1 MKVITTVG
9 TSIYNNINHKLA
21 DNINRNW
28 DTLRDNQTPY
38 SLIENRKG
46 TINGIKDAIKQK
58 WSNDTNT
65 SAEIASLIQI
75 QQELNCSIEVYLIA
89 TETIHSHLCAELI
102 QDWFK
107 KFPQENISI
116 LPTIKVI
123 QGLQVRDKSLFE
135 KEGIVHLIEEL
146 NSIAQNG
153 NYWDDCVFNITG
165 GYKAIIPFMTILAQI
180 KKRPLYY
187 IFEEGDNDKYEL
199 IEIPKSP
206 LSFDSS
212 FFDDYWEVF
221 QELES
226 QVISRNELQHD
237 FVERAES
244 CLYTI
249 ENDCCLNSLGNMLW
263 TDYKSKFFIF
273 YCPDDVWNNI
283 EKQQHIISIL
293 SGKFKGYVLS
303 KQKTEKKGD
312 HLVYDDGNN
321 NYRIYYF
328 INDNSIYV
336 YKTFENEEEARKFIS
351 TAFKENE
358 RNNVLDDSKKR
369 KIAFR
374 SHD

>member
-9 TSIYNNINHKLA
+9 TSIYNNADYLA
-21 DNINRNW
+21 DSVHTNW
-28 DTLRDNQTPY
+28 QTLNDKSTSY
-38 SLIENRKG
+38 SLMGSRKG
-46 TINGIKDAIKQK
+46 TITGIKDAIKSK
-58 WSNDTNT
+58 WLNNPNT

-75 QQELNCSIEVYLIA
+75 QQELELPIEVYLIA

-107 KFPQENISI
+107 KFPQENISVQS
-116 LPTIKVI
+116 TVKVI

-135 KEGIVHLIEEL
+135 KKGVVHLIEEL
-146 NSIAQNG
+146 NRIAQNG

-206 LSFDSS
+206 LSFDLS
-212 FFDDYWEVF
+212 FFDDYWDVF
-221 QELES
+221 EELES
-226 QVISRNELQHD
+226 QFISKNKLQHD
-237 FVERAES
+237 FLSLAES
-244 CLYTI
+244 CLDI
-249 ENDCCLNSLGNMLW
+249 IDNECCLNGLGNMLW
-263 TDYKSKFFIF
+263 TDYKSNFFIF
-273 YCPDDVWNNI
+273 YCPDDVWNEI
-283 EKQQHIISIL
+283 QKQNDVMRIL
-293 SGKFKGYVLS
+293 SGKFKEYVLS

-336 YKTFENEEEARKFIS
+336 YKTFENEEEAKKFIS

-358 RNNVLDDSKKR
+358 RDGMLNNSKKR
-369 KIAFR
+369 KIAFNFF
-374 SHD
+374 